1 MGQAETLT
9 AIAELSLGL
18 AGFSAIVIALGE
30 RSAQASVSRL
40 AVVFLLTASFVTL
53 FLALAP
59 LVFAA
64 LGLSEAG
71 SFRASSAVMAVVA
84 IVWLAILA
92 PAGFRENVLG
102 RKNMPVFTPIALS
115 LAGANIIL
123 QTLSA
128 AGFIDANPFGIYLLG
143 LFFYL
148 LGAAATF
155 FQILLFVTRR
165 K

>member
-1 MGQAETLT
+1 MDEAETLT

-18 AGFSAIVIALGE
+18 AGFSAIVIAVGE
-30 RSAQASVSRL
+30 RSARTSVSRL
-40 AVVFLLTASFVTL
+40 AIIFLLTAAFVTL
-53 FLALAP
+53 FLSLVP

-64 LGLSEAG
+64 LGLSESD
-71 SFRASSAVMAVVA
+71 SFRAASAVMVVVA
-84 IVWLAILA
+84 IAWLSILA

-102 RKNMPVFTPIALS
+102 RKNMPVFTPIALG
-115 LAGANIIL
+115 LAGANIVL

-128 AGFIDANPFGIYLLG
+128 AALIGTSPFGIYLLG
-143 LFFYL
+143 LFVYL

-155 FQILLFVTRR
+155 FQILLFVTRP